1 MVREANNRINRKRAY
16 FLFILF
22 LAAFALIT
30 YRLVSIQYIYASK
43 YKSEAD
49 FQHKDEF
56 VVNSKRGKILDRNQV
71 ELATSLIEKTVYAN
85 PKDVLSPDREAEAL
99 AEILQLNPDEIK
111 EKLNNKDLGFVYIK
125 RQISSETADLISQLN
140 LPGIYIQN
148 ENKRYYPQGDL
159 AASIIGFTGLD
170 NNGLNGIELQYEKIL
185 RGIDGKYVIE
195 KDVYGKMIPGS
206 NNNYIAPVDGGDV
219 LLTIDSQIQYI
230 MQEKLKE
237 VAIAYEAENA
247 IAVVM
252 NPKTGE
258 IYAMGG
264 YPGFDLNSYQ
274 EFDAALYKNPG
285 TSFSYEPGS
294 TFKIVNISS
303 SVDSGSIKPDQV
315 FNLPPSILVGDK
327 WIKEISRNY
336 NIEYTTGEIIKYSSN
351 IGAVTSALAMGKQL
365 FYEYIKKYG
374 FGEKTG
380 IDLPGEE
387 AGLFYNYKD
396 WFGSTIGALAI
407 GQSIAVTPLQLVR
420 AACVIANGG
429 YLVTPYIVKEVQ
441 LANDKIEQP
450 QKQEST
456 SIIGKDTAAA
466 VKDMM
471 LSCVEGGSGTKA
483 QIEGVKV
490 CGKTG
495 TAQKANKT
503 GIGYD
508 EGRVI
513 TSFLGFAPY
522 DDPEVAIIVVVDEP
536 HGPENEIWGGTV
548 SAPVFKDLMN
558 FSLKRLR
565 VKSGETADF
574 GEDNSPAETTQ

>member
-1 MVREANNRINRKRAY
+1 MVREANNRINRKRVY

-22 LAAFALIT
+22 VAAFALIT
-30 YRLVSIQYIYASK
+30 YRLISIQYIYASK

-49 FQHKDEF
+49 FQHKDEY

-85 PKDVLSPDREAEAL
+85 PKLVLSPDREAEAL
-99 AEILQLNPDEIK
+99 SEILELNPSEIK
-111 EKLNNKDLGFVYIK
+111 EKLNNKDLGFAYIK

-185 RGIDGKYVIE
+185 RGVDGKYVIE

-206 NNNYIAPVDGGDV
+206 NNNYIAPVDGGEV
-219 LLTIDSQIQYI
+219 VLTIDSQIQYT
-230 MQEKLKE
+230 MQEKLEE
-237 VAIAYEAENA
+237 VAKAYKANNA

-264 YPGFDLNSYQ
+264 YPGFDLNTYQ
-274 EFDAALYKNPG
+274 DFDEAFYKNLG
-285 TSFSYEPGS
+285 TSFTYEPGS

-303 SVDSGSIKPDQV
+303 SIDSGSIKPDQV

-327 WIKEISRNY
+327 WIREIHRNN
-336 NIEYTTGEIIKYSSN
+336 NIKYTTGEIIKYSSN

-380 IDLPGEE
+380 IDIPGEE
-387 AGLFYNYKD
+387 PGLIYNYKN
-396 WFGSTIGALAI
+396 WSGSTIGALAI
-407 GQSIAVTPLQLVR
+407 GQSIAATPLQLVR

-429 YLVTPYIVKEVQ
+429 YLVTPYIVKEIR
-441 LANDKIEQP
+441 LTNDKIEQP
-450 QKQEST
+450 VMQESR
-456 SIIGKDTAAA
+456 SIIGKETAAA

-471 LSCVEGGSGTKA
+471 LSCVQDGTGIAA
-483 QIEGVKV
+483 QIEGVNV

-495 TAQKANKT
+495 TAQKVNKT
-503 GIGYD
+503 GIGYT

-513 TSFLGFAPY
+513 TSFVGFAPY
-522 DDPEVAIIVVVDEP
+522 EDPKIAIIVVVDEP
-536 HGPENEIWGGTV
+536 QGPEDLIWGSTV
-548 SAPVFKDLMN
+548 AAPVFKDIMN
-558 FSLKRLR
+558 FSLQRLR
-565 VKSGETADF
+565 IDSGKEVDTGVVAK
-574 GEDNSPAETTQ
+574 